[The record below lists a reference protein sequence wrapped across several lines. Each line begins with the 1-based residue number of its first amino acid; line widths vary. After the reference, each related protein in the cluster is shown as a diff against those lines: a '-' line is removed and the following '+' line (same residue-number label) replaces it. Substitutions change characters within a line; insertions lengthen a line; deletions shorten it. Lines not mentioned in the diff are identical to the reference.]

1 MIFRKATRKDLPSI
15 IEMLANDK
23 LGKSREVFTEP
34 LPDSYYKAFDA
45 IDADPNQE
53 LIVADNGDEVIGTL
67 QITFTPG
74 LTYQGS
80 IRATVEAVR
89 IKDNM
94 TGKGIGQQMMEWAIK
109 RAKERK
115 AHIVQ
120 LTSNKQRPDAIRF
133 YEKLGFKSSH
143 EGLKLYL

>member
-1 MIFRKATRKDLPSI
+1 MFFRKATRNDLPFI
-15 IEMLANDK
+15 VEMLANDK
-23 LGKSREVFTEP
+23 LGKLREAYTDP
-34 LPDSYYKAFDA
+34 LPDSYHRAFDA

-53 LIVADNGDEVIGTL
+53 LIVADNGNEIIGTM

-89 IKDNM
+89 VKENM
-94 TGKGIGQQMMEWAIK
+94 TGQGIGQQMIEWAIA
-109 RAKERK
+109 RARERK
-115 AHIVQ
+115 AHIIQ

-133 YEKLGFKSSH
+133 YEKVGFIASH
-143 EGLKLYL
+143 EGLKMEL

>member
-1 MIFRKATRKDLPSI
+1 MFFRKATRNDLPFI
-15 IEMLANDK
+15 VEMLANDK
-23 LGKSREVFTEP
+23 LGKLREAYTDPF
-34 LPDSYYKAFDA
+34 PDSYHRAFDA

-53 LIVADNGDEVIGTL
+53 LIVADNGNEIIGTM

-89 IKDNM
+89 VKENM
-94 TGKGIGQQMMEWAIK
+94 TGQGIGQQMIEWAIA
-109 RAKERK
+109 RARERK
-115 AHIVQ
+115 AHIIQ

-133 YEKLGFKSSH
+133 YEKVGFIASH
-143 EGLKLYL
+143 EGLKMEL

>member
-1 MIFRKATRKDLPSI
+1 MFFRKATRNDLPFI
-15 IEMLANDK
+15 VEMLANDK
-23 LGKSREVFTEP
+23 LGKLREAYTDP
-34 LPDSYYKAFDA
+34 LPDSYHRAFDA

-53 LIVADNGDEVIGTL
+53 LIVADNGNEIIGTM

-89 IKDNM
+89 VKENM
-94 TGKGIGQQMMEWAIK
+94 TGQGIGQQMTEWAIA
-109 RAKERK
+109 RARERK
-115 AHIVQ
+115 AHIIQ

-133 YEKLGFKSSH
+133 YEKVGFIASH
-143 EGLKLYL
+143 EGLKMEL